1 MNRHSPWRE
10 LSHFPWRDTAAV
22 LGERFRADKLGLS
35 AASLTFTTSIAMVP
49 FVTVALALFTAFPMF
64 SRMQARVQG
73 WLIDSLVPMNIS
85 SQVLGYLTT
94 FASKASGL
102 GALGLLVVLITAVA
116 LILTIDRTLN
126 DIWRVRTKRPLAQ
139 RILIYWA
146 SATLGPLL
154 LALSLSTTSYVFS
167 GSGSLLRAEGLKTV
181 FDLLEF
187 TLLAGGMALLYHYV
201 PNTEVKWSHAWAGGL
216 FVAIAL
222 EIGKRLLA
230 FYFSL
235 VPTYSVLYGAFATL
249 PILLVWIYIAW
260 VIVLFGA
267 VIAAYLP
274 SLLAGVARRGGTPGW
289 PFQLAVEVLQH
300 LAQVRGTDIKGLGQS
315 ALVARMRVDALQLV
329 PVVETLLA
337 LDWVGRLAEDRDDED
352 PRLVLLADP
361 DSTML
366 EPLMRQLLLP
376 REAPLA
382 ALWSTAPLQSLRLGD
397 VLPPV
402 PALPAPR

>member
-1 MNRHSPWRE
+1 M
-10 LSHFPWRDTAAV
+10 
-22 LGERFRADKLGLS
+22 LGERFREDKLGLS
-35 AASLTFTTSIAMVP
+35 AASLTFTTSIALVP
-49 FVTVALALFTAFPMF
+49 LVTVALALFTAFPIF

-73 WLIDSLVPMNIS
+73 WLIESLIPMNIS
-85 SQVLGYLTT
+85 RQVLGYLNQ

-102 GALGLLVVLITAVA
+102 GALGLLVVLLTAIA

-167 GSGSLLRAEGLKTV
+167 SSSGLIRAEGLKTL
-181 FDLLEF
+181 FDLVEF

-201 PNTEVKWSHAWAGGL
+201 PNTEVKWLHAWTGGL
-216 FVAIAL
+216 FVAVVL
-222 EIGKRLLA
+222 EAAKRLLA
-230 FYFSL
+230 VYFSL

-249 PILLVWIYIAW
+249 PILLVWTYVAW
-260 VIVLFGA
+260 LIVLFGA

-274 SLLAGVARRGGTPGW
+274 SLLAGVARRGGAPGW
-289 PFQLAVEVLQH
+289 SFQLAVEVLQH
-300 LAQVRGTDIKGLGQS
+300 LAEARGTPSKGLGQA

-329 PVVETLLA
+329 PVVEALQA
-337 LDWVGRLAEDRDDED
+337 LDWVGRLSEDRDDED

-361 DSTML
+361 ATTLL
-366 EPLMRQLLLP
+366 EPLVRQLLLP
-376 REAPLA
+376 RVQALA
-382 ALWSTAPLQSLRLGD
+382 GVWSKAPLQSLCLVD
-397 VLPPV
+397 VLAPPQKART
-402 PALPAPR
+402 PAQDVARRRPA